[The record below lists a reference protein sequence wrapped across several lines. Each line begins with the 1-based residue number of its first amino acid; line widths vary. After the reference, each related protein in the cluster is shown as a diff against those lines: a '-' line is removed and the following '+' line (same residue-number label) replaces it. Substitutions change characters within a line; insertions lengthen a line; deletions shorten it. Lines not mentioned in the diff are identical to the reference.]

1 MIRREFITLLGGA
14 AACALAYHAWP
25 LTTWAQ
31 QTERAQGQRVRRI
44 GVLMGLAADDPESQ
58 ARLAAFAQGL
68 QQAGWTIGGNVRID
82 YRWGAG
88 NAETMR
94 KHAVELVTRA
104 PDAILAHSSAAVAPL
119 RQESRTIPIV
129 FTLVADPVG
138 AGYVN
143 SLAQPG
149 GNVTGFTNFEYSI
162 GGKWLELLKEIAPN
176 VTRVAV
182 LRESFVASGP
192 GQFGAIQAVAQS
204 QGVEL
209 RPIDLRDA
217 GDIERDITA
226 FGQQPNGG
234 LIVTGSPA
242 ATVHRDL
249 INAVAIRHRLPV
261 VFNSRLYVASG
272 GLASYGPDFVDQFRR
287 AAGYVDRI
295 LKGEHPANL
304 PVQAPTKYELVINNK
319 VAKQMDLVV
328 PSAVLSR
335 ADEVLE

>member
-1 MIRREFITLLGGA
+1 MKRRHFIALVGSA
-14 AACALAYHAWP
+14 AVCPLAAHAWS
-25 LTTWAQ
+25 LAASAQ
-31 QTERAQGQRVRRI
+31 PTERVRRI
-44 GVLMGLAADDPESQ
+44 GVMMGLTADDPESQ

-68 QQAGWTIGGNVRID
+68 QQAGWIIGQNIRID
-82 YRWGAG
+82 HRFGAG
-88 NAETMR
+88 NADTMR
-94 KHAVELVTRA
+94 RHAAELVKLA
-104 PDAILAHSSAAVAPL
+104 PEVILAHSSAAVAPL
-119 RQESRTIPIV
+119 LQESRTIPIV

-143 SLAQPG
+143 TLARPG

-182 LRESFVASGP
+182 LRESFAASGP

-204 QGVEL
+204 HGVEL

-217 GDIERDITA
+217 GEIERDITA
-226 FGQQPNGG
+226 FAQEPNGG

-249 INAVAIRHRLPV
+249 INALARRHRLPI
-261 VFNSRLYVASG
+261 VFNSRFYAASG
-272 GLASYGPDFVDQFRR
+272 GLVSYGPDFIDQFRR

-295 LKGEHPANL
+295 LNGENPGEL
-304 PVQAPTKYELVINNK
+304 PVQAPTKFELVINLK
-319 VAKQMDLVV
+319 TAKDVGIIIPPAMLG
-328 PSAVLSR
+328 R
-335 ADEVLE
+335 ADDVIE